1 MADRAA
7 QLHQDTAYGFID
19 SSIEAPQVLNP
30 RLISNSPQA
39 NMHQAIRDAL
49 RGAKSFSFS
58 IAFISSSAL
67 ALLKQE
73 LLDFV
78 GHGEIITSNYLD
90 FNEPSVFRE
99 LLNLDNVDVYL
110 IEDEHAGFH
119 PKGYVF
125 DRGTELT
132 AIVGSSN
139 LTTNALL
146 RNHEWNLQF
155 STSSDGDIAFQID
168 AAIQRQKAHAFRL
181 SEKWIHEYEV
191 RRAPLVKPAA
201 KQLPPRGIV
210 ANEMQR
216 RALAGIQ
223 ELVDEGQQKAVV
235 ISATGTGKTILA
247 ALAAKQAKPRRI
259 LFIAHREQILIGAR
273 REFARVFAQS
283 PEAFGLYVGAHK
295 DIDHD
300 HVFASI
306 QSLTRNDNYR
316 SFSPDTFDFIVVD
329 EVHRSA
335 ATTYRQILK
344 HFKPRFLLGL
354 TATPERTDSQ
364 DIFELF
370 DYNVPYEIRLQEA
383 LEENMLV
390 PFHYFGVTDYITEG
404 GELVEDTST
413 LSRLVSQER
422 LLHIL
427 DTLRVYGLPQQVKGL
442 MFCSRKD
449 EALEL
454 SQLLN
459 QSKVN
464 GRLLR
469 TTALL
474 GDDNARS
481 REYAVARLEA
491 GELDYILTVDI
502 FNEGIDIPCVNQI
515 VMLRG
520 TESSIVFTQQL
531 GRGLRKFPGKDHLRV
546 IDFIGNYKNNYLI
559 PVALFGDNSRSKDS
573 LRQKLISIGEDNT
586 LAGVSSV
593 NFDEISKQKIYSSIS
608 TAKIDT
614 QTEFKKDISTLFSRL
629 NRIPKLYDFA
639 RFDTVDP
646 FVIATRRTNHYWE
659 LLLKLKYVDKQPSP
673 LESKFLK
680 FLSKELLTGK
690 QPQELVLLQE
700 LLHRGTITE
709 AELQEVLA
717 AKGMAHGSADIS
729 VMEKVLNLNF
739 YPDKDYDLPP
749 LVDVSGSSYVLGK
762 DFSDFYHASI
772 QDSPESFRSHVDDI
786 VETGLF
792 RSREKSFWQGV
803 LKIGNRYSR
812 KDVSRILGLKSN
824 QMSTLYGYKVDD
836 YSGSIPVFVNY
847 HKSADIDASIAYED
861 RFLNHE
867 TMQWF
872 SKSNRT
878 LRSGEVV
885 DIVNRKYPMYLFV
898 KRDDS
903 EGEEFY
909 YLGLVNPKEPQQTKM
924 AGKGGKLIDVV
935 TMKLDLDSP
944 LDEEFYNYLHEKI

>member
-1 MADRAA
+1 MLDRPL

-19 SSIEAPQVLNP
+19 RSVEAPQVLNP
-30 RLISNSPQA
+30 RLISNLPQA
-39 NMHQAIRDAL
+39 TMHQAIRDSL
-49 RGAKSFSFS
+49 RGATTFSFS

-73 LLDFV
+73 LLDFP
-78 GHGEIITSNYLD
+78 GRGEIITSNYLD

-146 RNHEWNLQF
+146 KNHEWNLQF

-168 AAIQRQKAHAFRL
+168 AAIQNQKSHAIRL
-181 SEKWIHEYEV
+181 SEQWIREYEA
-191 RRAPLVKPAA
+191 RRAPYIKPAT
-201 KQLPPRGIV
+201 KQLASPTIV

-216 RALAGIQ
+216 KALSCIQ
-223 ELVDEGQQKAVV
+223 ALRDQGQRKAVV

-247 ALAAKQAKPRRI
+247 ALAAKQAKPQRI
-259 LFIAHREQILIGAR
+259 LFIAHREQILIGAKK
-273 REFARVFAQS
+273 EFLRVFAGS
-283 PEAFGLYVGAHK
+283 TDSFGLYVGTHK
-295 DIDHD
+295 DDKHD
-300 HVFASI
+300 HIFASI
-306 QSLTRNDNYR
+306 QSLSRNENYR
-316 SFSPDTFDFIVVD
+316 AFAPDDFDFVVID

-335 ATTYRQILK
+335 AATYRQILNYFQPK
-344 HFKPRFLLGL
+344 FLLGL

-390 PFHYFGVTDYITEG
+390 PFHYFGVTDYITKT
-404 GELVEDTST
+404 GELVEDTSQ

-422 LLHIL
+422 LAHIL
-427 DTLRVYGLPQQVKGL
+427 DTLKVYGLPEGVKGL

-449 EALEL
+449 EAREL
-454 SQLLN
+454 SRLLN
-459 QSKVN
+459 QSTVN
-464 GRLLR
+464 GRPLR
-469 TTALL
+469 TTALV
-474 GDDNARS
+474 GDDSAKI
-481 REYAVARLEA
+481 REETVARLEA
-491 GELDYILTVDI
+491 GEFDYILSVDI
-502 FNEGIDIPCVNQI
+502 FNEGIDIPCINQI

-520 TESSIVFTQQL
+520 TESSIIFTQQL
-531 GRGLRKFPGKDHLRV
+531 GRGLRKFRGKDHLRV

-593 NFDEISKQKIYSSIS
+593 NFDEISKQKIYSSLAK
-608 TAKIDT
+608 AKIDT
-614 QTEFKKDISTLFSRL
+614 VSEFKKDISTLFSRL
-629 NRIPKLYDFA
+629 NRVPKLYDFA

-646 FVIATRRTNHYWE
+646 FVLATRRTNNYWD
-659 LLLKLKYVDKQPSP
+659 LLHRLKYVDKQPAP
-673 LESKFLK
+673 LESKYLK

-700 LLHRGTITE
+700 LLGGKTITE
-709 AELQEVLA
+709 SEFQTVLA
-717 AKGMAHGSADIS
+717 SKGMAHDSTDIS
-729 VMEKVLNLNF
+729 VIERVLNLSF
-739 YPDKDYDLPP
+739 YPSKDYDLPP
-749 LVDVSGSSYVLGK
+749 LVEVSDSSYVLGEE
-762 DFSDFYHASI
+762 FYGFYRRSAP
-772 QDSPESFRSHVDDI
+772 DSPESFRGHVDDI
-786 VETGLF
+786 VETALF
-792 RSREKSFWQGV
+792 RSREKGFWTGQ
-803 LKIGNRYSR
+803 LKVGNRYSR
-812 KDVSRILGLKSN
+812 KDVSRILGLSSN
-824 QMSTLYGYKVDD
+824 QMSTLYGYKVDTF
-836 YSGSIPVFVNY
+836 SGSIPIFVNY
-847 HKSADIDASIAYED
+847 HKSSDIEASIAYED

-878 LRSGEVV
+878 LESRDVIE
-885 DIVNRKYPMYLFV
+885 IVNKKYPMYLFV

-909 YLGLVNPKEPQQTKM
+909 YLGLVDPKDPQQTKM
-924 AGKGGKLIDVV
+924 KGKNGKLLDVV
-935 TMKLDLDSP
+935 TMKLDLAKP
-944 LDEEFYNYLHEKI
+944 LDENFYSYLHEKI

>member
-1 MADRAA
+1 
-7 QLHQDTAYGFID
+7 
-19 SSIEAPQVLNP
+19 
-30 RLISNSPQA
+30 
-39 NMHQAIRDAL
+39 
-49 RGAKSFSFS
+49 
-58 IAFISSSAL
+58 
-67 ALLKQE
+67 
-73 LLDFV
+73 
-78 GHGEIITSNYLD
+78 
-90 FNEPSVFRE
+90 
-99 LLNLDNVDVYL
+99 
-110 IEDEHAGFH
+110 
-119 PKGYVF
+119 
-125 DRGTELT
+125 
-132 AIVGSSN
+132 
-139 LTTNALL
+139 
-146 RNHEWNLQF
+146 
-155 STSSDGDIAFQID
+155 
-168 AAIQRQKAHAFRL
+168 
-181 SEKWIHEYEV
+181 
-191 RRAPLVKPAA
+191 
-201 KQLPPRGIV
+201 
-210 ANEMQR
+210 
-216 RALAGIQ
+216 
-223 ELVDEGQQKAVV
+223 
-235 ISATGTGKTILA
+235 
-247 ALAAKQAKPRRI
+247 
-259 LFIAHREQILIGAR
+259 
-273 REFARVFAQS
+273 
-283 PEAFGLYVGAHK
+283 
-295 DIDHD
+295 
-300 HVFASI
+300 
-306 QSLTRNDNYR
+306 
-316 SFSPDTFDFIVVD
+316 
-329 EVHRSA
+329 
-335 ATTYRQILK
+335 
-344 HFKPRFLLGL
+344 
-354 TATPERTDSQ
+354 
-364 DIFELF
+364 
-370 DYNVPYEIRLQEA
+370 
-383 LEENMLV
+383 
-390 PFHYFGVTDYITEG
+390 
-404 GELVEDTST
+404 
-413 LSRLVSQER
+413 
-422 LLHIL
+422 
-427 DTLRVYGLPQQVKGL
+427 
-442 MFCSRKD
+442 
-449 EALEL
+449 
-454 SQLLN
+454 
-459 QSKVN
+459 
-464 GRLLR
+464 
-469 TTALL
+469 
-474 GDDNARS
+474 
-481 REYAVARLEA
+481 
-491 GELDYILTVDI
+491 
-502 FNEGIDIPCVNQI
+502 
-515 VMLRG
+515 
-520 TESSIVFTQQL
+520 
-531 GRGLRKFPGKDHLRV
+531 
-546 IDFIGNYKNNYLI
+546 
-559 PVALFGDNSRSKDS
+559 
-573 LRQKLISIGEDNT
+573 
-586 LAGVSSV
+586 
-593 NFDEISKQKIYSSIS
+593 
-608 TAKIDT
+608 
-614 QTEFKKDISTLFSRL
+614 
-629 NRIPKLYDFA
+629 
-639 RFDTVDP
+639 
-646 FVIATRRTNHYWE
+646 RTNHYWE